1 MNPQLNKVFSK
12 LAKEDKK
19 TKLASEKV
27 ELGAIQDLDKLN
39 SKIEKSIK
47 EFNKAIGA
55 TKKAIDKAKAAEQK
69 MFDNAENEWEKV
81 DKVFVTY
88 DQYDS
93 EYKKLVQQI
102 AKMAKDLGLDV
113 KNVKQLQSAKKLFD
127 ELDTKATELD
137 STMGDLTRYFTN

>member
-12 LAKEDKK
+12 LAKAEK
-19 TKLASEKV
+19 TELASQKV

-39 SKIEKSIK
+39 SKIEKSINT
-47 EFNKAIGA
+47 FNKAIGN

-102 AKMAKDLGLDV
+102 TKMAKDLGLDV